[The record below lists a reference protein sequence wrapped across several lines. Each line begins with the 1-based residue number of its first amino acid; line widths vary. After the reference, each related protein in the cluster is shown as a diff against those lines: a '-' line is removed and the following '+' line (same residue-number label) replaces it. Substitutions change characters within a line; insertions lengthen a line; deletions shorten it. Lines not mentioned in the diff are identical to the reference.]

1 MKLSFASGTSGADRP
16 HVFFG
21 LGADGE
27 AVLTQRKKNAA
38 PPRQSGWTPSQIQK
52 QHLHPTRNP
61 PQSQNPLQKQSRL
74 DGLDVI
80 CFWRILLN

>member
-38 PPRQSGWTPSQIQK
+38 PPGQSGWTPSQIQK
-52 QHLHPTRNP
+52 KSQTRNP
-61 PQSQNPLQKQSRL
+61 PHSQNPLQNQNRL
-74 DGLDVI
+74 GALDVI
-80 CFWRILLN
+80 YFGRTIPS

>member
-1 MKLSFASGTSGADRP
+1 MKLSSASGTSGADRP

-61 PQSQNPLQKQSRL
+61 PHSQNPLQNQNRL
-74 DGLDVI
+74 GALDVI
-80 CFWRILLN
+80 YFGRTIPS